1 MTRPNAAIVVTAI
14 ALLFAG
20 LASWGIY
27 SYLSKESAKSKATG
41 QPILVAAVDMPIGAK
56 ITAAQ
61 LKTAHVPAEN
71 IPQGSFT
78 APQQLEGRIVVR
90 QLTAGDTITEQKLM
104 PKEGASAAGVMT
116 YIVPQGHRAVT
127 VGVNEV
133 AGVAGFLA
141 PNNRVDVVL
150 TAEMPN
156 TANSTISKI
165 VLQNVPIL
173 ATGQITEQK
182 EGKPVIVPTVT
193 LDLTPDD
200 AEKLVL
206 ASHKGSLQL
215 LLRNIIDT
223 AEVEAKGATVA
234 KVISGIERPVH
245 VAAAPAQPAKRAPRT
260 TKTSV
265 SPSPPLSMTVEIIK
279 GKERTTKQF
288 SE

>member
-27 SYLSKESAKSKATG
+27 SYLSKESAKSKAASG
-41 QPILVAAVDMPIGAK
+41 QAIVVAAVDMPIGAK
-56 ITAAQ
+56 LSAAQ
-61 LKTAHVPAEN
+61 LKTANVPTEN

-104 PKEGASAAGVMT
+104 PKEGATATGVMT

-150 TAEMPN
+150 VN
-156 TANSTISKI
+156 G
-165 VLQNVPIL
+165 NVKVYQLRELKSVPL
-173 ATGQITEQK
+173 PGRELLNP
-182 EGKPVIVPTVT
+182 GKR
-193 LDLTPDD
+193 
-200 AEKLVL
+200 K
-206 ASHKGSLQL
+206 S
-215 LLRNIIDT
+215 
-223 AEVEAKGATVA
+223 
-234 KVISGIERPVH
+234 
-245 VAAAPAQPAKRAPRT
+245 
-260 TKTSV
+260 
-265 SPSPPLSMTVEIIK
+265 
-279 GKERTTKQF
+279 
-288 SE
+288 